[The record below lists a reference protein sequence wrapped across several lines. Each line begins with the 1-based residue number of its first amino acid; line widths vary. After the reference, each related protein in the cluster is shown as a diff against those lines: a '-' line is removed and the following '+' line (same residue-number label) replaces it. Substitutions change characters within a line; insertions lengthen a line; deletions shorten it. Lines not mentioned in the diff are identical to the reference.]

1 MNISANILNKILTNQ
16 IQQCLPMYT
25 YDTCTCTNTHLSGV
39 HPMNASASMNV
50 INVIKSINS

>member
-25 YDTCTCTNTHLSGV
+25 YDTYTCTDTYLNGV
-39 HPMNASASMNV
+39 YPMNASTSMNV
-50 INVIKSINS
+50 INVIKNI